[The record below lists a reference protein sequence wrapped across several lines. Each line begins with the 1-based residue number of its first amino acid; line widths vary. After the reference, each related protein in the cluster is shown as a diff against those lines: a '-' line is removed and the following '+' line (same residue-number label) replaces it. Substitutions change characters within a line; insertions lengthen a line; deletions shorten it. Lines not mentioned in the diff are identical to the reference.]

1 MMAVRAALIS
11 GTVLSLA
18 AVTAWSCIT
27 NLAVGAPGPLHLTR
41 NLSADYAQL
50 AAAPTGNGIA
60 LFAVVAVIYAACFT
74 VSGLLRFRRQAAEA
88 REYDREAR
96 DAEAAEHAAGW
107 R

>member
-1 MMAVRAALIS
+1 MTVRGALIS

-41 NLSADYAQL
+41 NLPADYAQL
-50 AAAPTGNGIA
+50 AAAPTGNGIT
-60 LFAVVAVIYAACFT
+60 LFAVVAVIYFACFT
-74 VSGLLRFRRQAAEA
+74 VSGLWRIRREAAEA
-88 REYDREAR
+88 REHDREA
-96 DAEAAEHAAGW
+96 DTAEAAEHAGW